1 MESESVIIAL
11 ITSIGAIVVALIN
24 KNPGHPEKNQPQRA
38 KTDNYENKAADLVV
52 SKPSISG
59 THKMERFDKI
69 TLIYAIISTISLVIF
84 VFASSS
90 TNNDMY
96 LLIVFLTLVFFNVVL
111 FIYLIVK
118 LIKARFRK
126 RSNNIAMIL
135 CLLFFYIA
143 YLIFYYSTQE

>member
-24 KNPGHPEKNQPQRA
+24 KNSGHPEKNQPQRA
-38 KTDNYENKAADLVV
+38 KTDNYENKEADLVV

-59 THKMERFDKI
+59 THKTGRFDKI

-84 VFASSS
+84 VFASGS
-90 TNNDMY
+90 TDNDMY
-96 LLIVFLTLVFFNVVL
+96 LLIVFFTLVFFNVVL

-118 LIKARFRK
+118 LIKERFRK

-143 YLIFYYSTQE
+143 FVIVYYGT